1 VLEAHQVQ
9 AVVEKPDRGALM
21 GLTVKLVGFMV
32 EVEVEMVLL
41 EVEELF
47 ELSGLAVQGHFHPQ
61 VQQINKYY

>member
-1 VLEAHQVQ
+1 MVLEGHQAPVM
-9 AVVEKPDRGALM
+9 ENTDRVAMMDLPMEMAGLM
-21 GLTVKLVGFMV
+21 E
-32 EVEVEMVLL
+32 EVEEEMVLL